1 MPAEA
6 HKTTPAIT
14 MTSSE
19 VRQNFG
25 EFLEKGSREPVIIKR
40 QNREIGAFVPIE
52 DYKKLRQLRMEELD
66 HAVAAL
72 SDEAKANGLTE
83 ALLNDILSEVNPS

>member
-1 MPAEA
+1 MYNLWAYDNM
-6 HKTTPAIT
+6 IT

-72 SDEAKANGLTE
+72 SGEAKANGLTE

>member
-1 MPAEA
+1 
-6 HKTTPAIT
+6 
-14 MTSSE
+14 MTSTE

-25 EFLEKGSREPVIIKR
+25 EFLEKGSRQPVIIKR

-52 DYKKLRQLRMEELD
+52 EYNKLIRLQRQELNQ
-66 HAVAAL
+66 AMTRI

-83 ALLNDILSEVNPS
+83 KLLHDILSEVNPS

>member
-1 MPAEA
+1 M
-6 HKTTPAIT
+6 IT

>member
-1 MPAEA
+1 M
-6 HKTTPAIT
+6 IT

-25 EFLEKGSREPVIIKR
+25 EFLEKGSRQPIIVKR
-40 QNREIGAFVPIE
+40 QNREVGAFVPIE
-52 DYKKLRQLRMEELD
+52 DYNRLRKLRMEELD
-66 HAVAAL
+66 QAVSAL

-83 ALLNDILSEVNPS
+83 EILGDILSEVNPS

>member
-1 MPAEA
+1 MYNLWAYDNM
-6 HKTTPAIT
+6 IT

>member
-1 MPAEA
+1 MYNLWAYDNM
-6 HKTTPAIT
+6 IT

-25 EFLEKGSREPVIIKR
+25 EFLDKGSREPVIIKR

>member
-1 MPAEA
+1 MYNLWAYDNM
-6 HKTTPAIT
+6 IT

-52 DYKKLRQLRMEELD
+52 DYKKLRQLRIEELD
-66 HAVAAL
+66 HAVAGL

>member
-1 MPAEA
+1 M
-6 HKTTPAIT
+6 IT

-19 VRQNFG
+19 VRQKFG
-25 EFLEKGSREPVIIKR
+25 EFLEKGSRQPIIIKR

-52 DYKKLRQLRMEELD
+52 DYKRLRKLRMEELEQ
-66 HAVAAL
+66 AITTL

-83 ALLNDILSEVNPS
+83 ELLTEILNEVNPS

>member
-1 MPAEA
+1 M
-6 HKTTPAIT
+6 IT
-14 MTSSE
+14 MSSSE

-25 EFLEKGSREPVIIKR
+25 EFLEKGSREPIIVKR

-52 DYKKLRQLRMEELD
+52 EYKKLRQLRMEELD
-66 HAVAAL
+66 SAVAAL

-83 ALLNDILSEVNPS
+83 ELLNNILNEVNPS

>member
-1 MPAEA
+1 MYNLCAYDSM
-6 HKTTPAIT
+6 IT